1 MKRALSFLL
10 ALVLCL
16 SVLSGCAVRQTR
28 HVVELNNENL
38 WKYLSVSLTTDFVD
52 AESEAPLACSIRG
65 VLDYALYEDVVLTFE
80 VVYYKPET
88 PTVSDQKSYTV
99 AIALNAAGDAE
110 FEIPYHGL
118 VQIKNGVGQVR
129 DYGSSTELYWFK
141 RSLRLNSVSGTVT
154 YTV

>member
-65 VLDYALYEDVVLTFE
+65 VLDYALYENVVLTFE
-80 VVYYKPET
+80 VVRYKPES
-88 PTVSDQKSYTV
+88 PTVPDQKSYTV
-99 AIALNAAGDAE
+99 TIALNAAGDAE

-118 VQIKNGVGQVR
+118 AHTKNGIGTVR
-129 DYGSSTELYWFK
+129 DYGTHSELYWFK
-141 RSLRLNSVSGTVT
+141 RSLRLTAVSGTVA

>member
-1 MKRALSFLL
+1 MKRAQSFLL

-16 SVLSGCAVRQTR
+16 SVLSGCAARQTR
-28 HVVELNNENL
+28 HVVELNDENL
-38 WKYLSVSLTTDFVD
+38 WKYLAISLTTDFVD
-52 AESEAPLACSIRG
+52 AESESPLECSIRG
-65 VLDYALYEDVVLTFE
+65 VLDYALYEDVVLTFD

-88 PTVSDQKSYTV
+88 PAVPDQKCYTVS
-99 AIALNAAGDAE
+99 IALNAAGDAE

-118 VQIKNGVGQVR
+118 VQIKNGLGNISE
-129 DYGSSTELYWFK
+129 YGSSGELYWFK